1 MMGVLVS
8 KKVEENKYGSVDSNN
23 EKEKNMVVNEKVAS
37 ESEQNNLSGR
47 LNGLRVLEDAQEGS
61 MLNSE
66 SLGKWEKEF
75 SNDRTKLLAQNALGG
90 NLANKV
96 VGLSDAKVK
105 NESRHLFNNEVEIVG
120 SPSHL
125 NNQRSSGRCWIFA
138 TCNVIRSRII
148 KNYNLKDDEFQL
160 SQSYL
165 YFYDQLEKANFFLE
179 NVLETTDQD
188 LSSRVVNF
196 LFLTP
201 TNDGGQWDMIINVIN
216 KYGLVPYEIFP
227 DNAQTSNTRSLGFF
241 INEKLRE
248 YGLIL
253 RNLKSE
259 AVSRNTIYSVKN
271 SMVKEVYEILA
282 AFIGTPPKPNDAF
295 TWEFKDKN
303 GAYKSY
309 DTTPSRFYVDHA
321 QYDVSNF
328 FSLINDPRNSY
339 EALYTVDRLNNV
351 KEGKP
356 VEYVNA
362 DISIL
367 KESTIKMIK
376 DNEPVFFG
384 CDVGKFGERDTGV
397 LDTNAFDYA
406 LAFGTSIN
414 NNKAQR
420 LQTGSS
426 QMTHAMVITGVH
438 LDPKTKKPLRWKIEN
453 SWGADVGDKG
463 YYVMTDAWFDQ
474 YVFQV
479 VTNKKYVEKKLYNIW
494 KEKKYNI
501 LPIYDPMGSLA

>member
-1 MMGVLVS
+1 MGVLVS

-328 FSLINDPRNSY
+328 FSLINDPRN
-339 EALYTVDRLNNV
+339 
-351 KEGKP
+351 
-356 VEYVNA
+356 
-362 DISIL
+362 
-367 KESTIKMIK
+367 
-376 DNEPVFFG
+376 
-384 CDVGKFGERDTGV
+384 
-397 LDTNAFDYA
+397 
-406 LAFGTSIN
+406 
-414 NNKAQR
+414 
-420 LQTGSS
+420 
-426 QMTHAMVITGVH
+426 
-438 LDPKTKKPLRWKIEN
+438 
-453 SWGADVGDKG
+453 
-463 YYVMTDAWFDQ
+463 
-474 YVFQV
+474 
-479 VTNKKYVEKKLYNIW
+479 
-494 KEKKYNI
+494 
-501 LPIYDPMGSLA
+501 